1 MTVDSTLVA
10 FILFALFIVVT
21 LGLVTYARR
30 QSQKASD
37 FYNAGGSLN
46 GFQNGLAIS
55 ADYMSAASFLGIAG
69 LISLYGFDGFFYS
82 IGFLVAWLLALLLVA
97 EPLRNTGRYTM
108 GDAVAFRMKQRPV
121 RTAAAGSTLTV
132 SIFYLLAQMVGA
144 GALVALLLDLTDPA
158 AKNWIIVAVGAI
170 MVVYVT
176 IGGMRGTTYVQITQ
190 AFLLIAGAAA
200 MTFMVLLNFDF
211 SINELLGKASEM
223 SGKGLA
229 FLEPGGRFAVEV
241 VGDSWATFISQIDL
255 ISLSLALVLGT
266 AGLPHI
272 LIRFY
277 TVPTAKVA
285 RRSVNWAI
293 GNIGLFYLMTIALG
307 FGAAALLSREV
318 LGRGFKDDGT
328 LVDSSGNV
336 AAPQLALELGGGDGS
351 LGGAFMLAFIGA
363 VAFAV
368 ILATVSGL
376 TLASSTSFAH
386 DLYGAVIRKGKASSK
401 EEVHVA
407 RIATVVIGAVSV
419 VLAIFAQGLNVA
431 FLVGLA
437 FAIAASANLPAV
449 LLSMFWKRFNT
460 RGAVWAI
467 WGGLGSALILL
478 FLSPNFTGAAN
489 SLIPLSTG
497 IDINFFPLRNPGLI
511 SIPFGFFMG
520 WLGTITSKEGD
531 RELWAELEV
540 RSLTGADVGQ
550 RPSH

>member
-1 MTVDSTLVA
+1 MTVDSTLLA
-10 FILFALFIVVT
+10 FILFAAFIVVT
-21 LGLVTYARR
+21 LGLVTYASR
-30 QSQKASD
+30 QSRKASD

-82 IGFLVAWLLALLLVA
+82 VGFLVAWLLALLLVA

-108 GDAVAFRMKQRPV
+108 GDAVAFRMREQPV
-121 RTAAAGSTLTV
+121 RAAAAGSTVIV

-158 AKNWIIVAVGAI
+158 AKNWIIVAVGAL

-211 SINELLGKASEM
+211 NINDLLNKAGEM
-223 SGKGLA
+223 SGQGGA
-229 FLEPGGRFAVEV
+229 FLEPGGRFATEV
-241 VGDSWATFISQIDL
+241 VGDSWATFIGKIDL

-277 TVPTAKVA
+277 TVPTARVA

-307 FGAAALLSREV
+307 FGAAALVSREV
-318 LGRGFKDDGT
+318 LGRGLNDDGS
-328 LVDSSGNV
+328 LVDGSGNV

-351 LGGAFMLAFIGA
+351 IGGGFMLAFIGA

-376 TLASSTSFAH
+376 TLASSSSFAH
-386 DLYGAVIRKGKASSK
+386 DLYGGVIRKGKASSK

-407 RIATVVIGAVSV
+407 RIATVVIGLIAV
-419 VLAIFAQGLNVA
+419 VLAIFSQGLNVA

-437 FAIAASANLPAV
+437 FAIAASADLPAV

-460 RGAVWAI
+460 RGAVFAI
-467 WGGLGSALILL
+467 YGGLGAALLL
-478 FLSPNFTGAAN
+478 LVLSPNFTGASN

-497 IDINFFPLRNPGLI
+497 IDLNIFPLRNPGLI

-520 WLGTITSKEGD
+520 WLGTITSKESD
-531 RELWAELEV
+531 PKMWAELEV
-540 RSLTGADVGQ
+540 RSLTGADVGK
-550 RPSH
+550 PAVH

>member
-1 MTVDSTLVA
+1 MTVDSTLIA
-10 FILFALFIVVT
+10 FVLFAVFVVVT
-21 LGLVTYARR
+21 LGLVTYAGR
-30 QSQKASD
+30 QSRKASD
-37 FYNAGGSLN
+37 FYNAGGSLS

-82 IGFLVAWLLALLLVA
+82 VGFLVAWLLALLLIA

-108 GDAVAFRMKQRPV
+108 GDAVAFRMRELPV
-121 RTAAAGSTLTV
+121 RAAAASSTVVV

-144 GALVALLLDLTDPA
+144 GALVALLLDLSNPA
-158 AKNWIIVAVGAI
+158 AKNWIIAAVGAL

-190 AFLLIAGAAA
+190 AFLLIAGAAV

-211 SINELLGKASEM
+211 NVNSLLSKAGEM
-223 SGKGLA
+223 SGRGSA
-229 FLEPGGRFAVEV
+229 FLEPGGRFGVDV
-241 VGDSWATFISQIDL
+241 VGDSWATLIGKIDV

-277 TVPTAKVA
+277 TVPTAQVA

-293 GNIGLFYLMTIALG
+293 GNIGLFYMMTIALG
-307 FGAAALLSREV
+307 FGAAALVSREV
-318 LGRGFKDDGT
+318 LGRGLKEDGA
-328 LVDSSGNV
+328 LVDTSGNV
-336 AAPQLALELGGGDGS
+336 AAPQLALELGGGDGT
-351 LGGAFMLAFIGA
+351 LGGGFMLAFIGA

-368 ILATVSGL
+368 ILATVAGL

-386 DLYGAVIRKGKASSK
+386 DLYGGVIRKGKASSN
-401 EEVHVA
+401 EEVQVA
-407 RIATVVIGAVSV
+407 RLATIGIGFVAV
-419 VLAIFAQGLNVA
+419 VLAIFSQGLNVA

-449 LLSMFWKRFNT
+449 LLSMFWRRFNT
-460 RGAVWAI
+460 RGAVFAI
-467 WGGLGSALILL
+467 YGGLGAALFLL
-478 FLSPNFTGAAN
+478 VLSPNFTGVAD
-489 SLIPLSTG
+489 SLIPLSSG
-497 IDINFFPLRNPGLI
+497 IDLNVFPLRNPGLI

-520 WLGTITSKEGD
+520 WLGTVTSKEHD
-531 RELWAELEV
+531 MKMWAELEV
-540 RSLTGADVGQ
+540 RSLTGADVGK
-550 RPSH
+550 PAVH

>member
-1 MTVDSTLVA
+1 MTVDSTLIA
-10 FILFALFIVVT
+10 FILFAAFVVVT
-21 LGLVTYARR
+21 LGLVTYAGR
-30 QSQKASD
+30 QSRKASD
-37 FYNAGGSLN
+37 FYNAGGSLS

-82 IGFLVAWLLALLLVA
+82 VGFLVAWLLALLLIA

-108 GDAVAFRMKQRPV
+108 GDAVAFRMRELPV
-121 RTAAAGSTLTV
+121 RAAAASSTVVV

-144 GALVALLLDLTDPA
+144 GALVALLLDLSNPA
-158 AKNWIIVAVGAI
+158 AKNWIIAAVGAL

-190 AFLLIAGAAA
+190 AFLLIAGSAV

-211 SINELLGKASEM
+211 NVNALLSKAGEM
-223 SGKGLA
+223 SGLGSA
-229 FLEPGGRFAVEV
+229 FLEPGGRFGVDV
-241 VGDSWATFISQIDL
+241 IGDSWATLIGKIDL

-277 TVPTAKVA
+277 TVPTAQVA

-293 GNIGLFYLMTIALG
+293 GNIGVFYLMTIALG
-307 FGAAALLSREV
+307 FGAAALVSREV
-318 LGRGFKDDGT
+318 LGRGLNPDGS
-328 LVDSSGNV
+328 LVDTSGNV

-351 LGGAFMLAFIGA
+351 LGGGFMLAFIGA

-368 ILATVSGL
+368 ILATVAGL

-386 DLYGAVIRKGKASSK
+386 DLYGGVIRKGKASSQ

-407 RIATVVIGAVSV
+407 RLATIAIGFVAV
-419 VLAIFAQGLNVA
+419 VLAIFSQGLNVA

-460 RGAVWAI
+460 RGAVFAI
-467 WGGLGSALILL
+467 YGGLGAALLL
-478 FLSPNFTGAAN
+478 LILSPNFTGVAN
-489 SLIPLSTG
+489 SLIPMSTG
-497 IDINFFPLRNPGLI
+497 IDWNVFPLRNPGLI

-520 WLGTITSKEGD
+520 WLGTVTSTEQDKQM
-531 RELWAELEV
+531 WAELEV
-540 RSLTGADVGQ
+540 RSLTGADVGK
-550 RPSH
+550 PAVH

>member
-1 MTVDSTLVA
+1 MTVDSTLIA
-10 FILFALFIVVT
+10 FILFAAFVVVT
-21 LGLVTYARR
+21 LGLVTYAGR
-30 QSQKASD
+30 QSHKASD
-37 FYNAGGSLN
+37 FYNAGGSLS

-82 IGFLVAWLLALLLVA
+82 VGFLVAWLLALLLIA

-108 GDAVAFRMKQRPV
+108 GDAVAFRMRELPV
-121 RTAAAGSTLTV
+121 RAAAASSTVVV

-144 GALVALLLDLTDPA
+144 GALVALLLDLSNPA
-158 AKNWIIVAVGAI
+158 AKNWIIAAVGAL

-190 AFLLIAGAAA
+190 AFLLIAGAAV

-211 SINELLGKASEM
+211 NVNDLLSRAGEM
-223 SGKGLA
+223 SGLGSG
-229 FLEPGGRFAVEV
+229 FLEPGGRFGVDV
-241 VGDSWATFISQIDL
+241 VGDSWATLIGKIDL

-277 TVPTAKVA
+277 TVPTAQVA

-293 GNIGLFYLMTIALG
+293 GNIGVFYLMTIALG
-307 FGAAALLSREV
+307 FGAAALVSREV
-318 LGRGFKDDGT
+318 LGRGLNPDGS
-328 LVDSSGNV
+328 LVDTSGNV

-351 LGGAFMLAFIGA
+351 LGGGFMLAFIGA

-368 ILATVSGL
+368 ILATVAGL

-386 DLYGAVIRKGKASSK
+386 DLYGGVIRKGKASSQ

-407 RIATVVIGAVSV
+407 RLATIAIGFVAV
-419 VLAIFAQGLNVA
+419 VLAIFSQGLNVA

-460 RGAVWAI
+460 RGAVFAI
-467 WGGLGSALILL
+467 YGGLGAALLL
-478 FLSPNFTGAAN
+478 LVLSPNFTGVAN
-489 SLIPLSTG
+489 SLIPMSTG
-497 IDINFFPLRNPGLI
+497 IDWNVFPLRNPGLI

-520 WLGTITSKEGD
+520 WLGTVTSKEQD
-531 RELWAELEV
+531 KQMWAELEV
-540 RSLTGADVGQ
+540 RSLTGADVGK
-550 RPSH
+550 PAVH

>member
-1 MTVDSTLVA
+1 MTIDSTNLA
-10 FILFALFIVVT
+10 FILFALFIITT
-21 LGLVTYARR
+21 LGLVLYAGR
-30 QSQKASD
+30 QSRKASD

-69 LISLYGFDGFFYS
+69 LISLYGFDGFFHS
-82 IGFLVAWLLALLLVA
+82 VGFLVAWLLALLLIA

-121 RTAAAGSTLTV
+121 RTAAAGSTLVV
-132 SIFYLLAQMVGA
+132 SIFYLLAQMAGA
-144 GALVALLLDLTDPA
+144 GALVALLLNLTDPA
-158 AKNWIIVAVGAI
+158 AKNWIIAAVGAL
-170 MVVYVT
+170 MVIYVV

-190 AFLLIAGAAA
+190 AFLLITGAAVL
-200 MTFMVLLNFDF
+200 TFLVLLNFDF
-211 SINELLGKASEM
+211 NLSSMLDKASEM
-223 SGKGLA
+223 SGLGTA

-241 VGDSWATFISQIDL
+241 VGDSWATFIGKLDL
-255 ISLSLALVLGT
+255 ISLSIALVLGT

-277 TVPTAKVA
+277 AVPTAQVA
-285 RRSVNWAI
+285 RKSVNWAI

-307 FGAAALLSREV
+307 FGAAALVTRET
-318 LGRGFKDDGT
+318 LGRGLKDDGS

-336 AAPQLALELGGGDGS
+336 AVPRLSVVLGGGEGS
-351 LGGAFMLAFIGA
+351 FGGAIMLAFIGA

-368 ILATVSGL
+368 ILATVAGL
-376 TLASSTSFAH
+376 TLATSSSFAH
-386 DLYGAVIRKGKASSK
+386 DLYGSVIRKGKASST

-407 RIATVVIGAVSV
+407 RIATVVIGAVAV
-419 VLAIFAQGLNVA
+419 VLAIFSQGLNVA

-449 LLSMFWKRFNT
+449 VLTMFWRRFNT

-467 WGGLGSALILL
+467 WGGLGSALVLL
-478 FLSPNFTGAAN
+478 FLSPNFTGAEN

-497 IDINFFPLRNPGLI
+497 IDINLFPLRNPGLF

-520 WLGTITSKEGD
+520 WLGTMTSKEYD
-531 RELWAELEV
+531 KELWAELEV

>member
-1 MTVDSTLVA
+1 MTIDSTNLA
-10 FILFALFIVVT
+10 FILFALFIATT
-21 LGLVTYARR
+21 LGLVLYAGR
-30 QSQKASD
+30 QSRKASD

-82 IGFLVAWLLALLLVA
+82 VGFLVAWLLALLLIA

-121 RTAAAGSTLTV
+121 RTAAAGSTLVV

-144 GALVALLLDLTDPA
+144 GALVALLLNLTDPA
-158 AKNWIIVAVGAI
+158 AKNWIIAAVGAL
-170 MVVYVT
+170 MVVYVV

-190 AFLLIAGAAA
+190 AFLLISGAALL
-200 MTFMVLLNFDF
+200 TFLVLLNFDF
-211 SINELLGKASEM
+211 NLSSMLDKASEM
-223 SGKGLA
+223 SGLGQA
-229 FLEPGGRFAVEV
+229 FLEPGGRFGVEI
-241 VGDSWATFISQIDL
+241 VGDSWATFIGKLDL
-255 ISLSLALVLGT
+255 ISLSIALVLGT

-277 TVPTAKVA
+277 TVPTAQVA
-285 RRSVNWAI
+285 RKSVNWAI

-307 FGAAALLSREV
+307 FGAAALVTRET
-318 LGRGFKDDGT
+318 LGRGLKDDGS

-336 AAPQLALELGGGDGS
+336 AVPQLSVVLGGGEGS
-351 LGGAFMLAFIGA
+351 FGGAIMLAFIGA

-368 ILATVSGL
+368 ILATVAGL
-376 TLASSTSFAH
+376 TLATSSSFAH
-386 DLYGAVIRKGKASSK
+386 DLYGSVIRKGKASSK

-407 RIATVVIGAVSV
+407 RIATVVIGAVAV
-419 VLAIFAQGLNVA
+419 VLAIFSQGLNVA

-449 LLSMFWKRFNT
+449 VLTMFWRRFNT

-467 WGGLGSALILL
+467 WGGLGSALVLL
-478 FLSPNFTGAAN
+478 FLSPNFTGADN

-497 IDINFFPLRNPGLI
+497 IDINFFPLRNPGLF

-520 WLGTITSKEGD
+520 WLGTVTSKEYD